1 MFQITNSHTDPDIIL
16 QADLPTIESE
26 AFANLDP
33 TVVILVPETVT
44 FIADEAFAGS
54 DIVIAAPAGSYAIQW
69 AEANNIT
76 YVEQ

>member
-26 AFANLDP
+26 AFVNLGS
-33 TVVILVPETVT
+33 TVVILVSETVT
-44 FIADEAFAGS
+44 FIADEAFAGG
-54 DIVIAAPAGSYAIQW
+54 DVVITAPAGSYAIQW
-69 AEANNIT
+69 AEANNVT